1 METIKISV
9 EVSVNLSENTQ
20 NFIKSLFASNALV
33 NRVAADN
40 YGPSQEDFAQA
51 NKKPA
56 SVKPAP
62 AKPTSQP
69 AAPVQTQSA
78 AEPASSAP
86 AQTQSAAKPA
96 SSAPA
101 APAASSASKSIE
113 DVRGMLAKKVNEH
126 RDVIKQ
132 KLNELG
138 APSVTKLDPA
148 KYDEMY
154 NFLESL

>member
-20 NFIKSLFASNALV
+20 KFLTSLFAAGVPSGAQ
-33 NRVAADN
+33 VAA
-40 YGPSQEDFAQA
+40 SVS
-51 NKKPA
+51 KPTHQSE
-56 SVKPAP
+56 SVKPTP
-62 AKPTSQP
+62 QP
-69 AAPVQTQSA
+69 A
-78 AEPASSAP
+78 AP

-96 SSAPA
+96 PSAPV

-126 RDVIKQ
+126 RDVIRQ

>member
-20 NFIKSLFASNALV
+20 KFLTSLFGNAI
-33 NRVAADN
+33 
-40 YGPSQEDFAQA
+40 
-51 NKKPA
+51 
-56 SVKPAP
+56 AP
-62 AKPTSQP
+62 
-69 AAPVQTQSA
+69 
-78 AEPASSAP
+78 
-86 AQTQSAAKPA
+86 
-96 SSAPA
+96 SAPA

-148 KYDEMY
+148 KYDEMF

>member
-20 NFIKSLFASNALV
+20 NFIKSLFGNAIAPSAP
-33 NRVAADN
+33 AA
-40 YGPSQEDFAQA
+40 PAA
-51 NKKPA
+51 KPA
-56 SVKPAP
+56 PAAPAAPAKPAP
-62 AKPTSQP
+62 AKPTTQP
-69 AAPVQTQSA
+69 A
-78 AEPASSAP
+78 AP
-86 AQTQSAAKPA
+86 AQTQSAVKPA
-96 SSAPA
+96 PSAPA
-101 APAASSASKSIE
+101 APAASSASKNIE

-126 RDVIKQ
+126 RDEIKQ

>member
-20 NFIKSLFASNALV
+20 NFIKSLFGNAIAPSAPAAPAAS
-33 NRVAADN
+33 AA
-40 YGPSQEDFAQA
+40 
-51 NKKPA
+51 PA
-56 SVKPAP
+56 KPAP
-62 AKPTSQP
+62 AKPTTQP
-69 AAPVQTQSA
+69 A
-78 AEPASSAP
+78 AP

-96 SSAPA
+96 PSAPA
-101 APAASSASKSIE
+101 APAASSASKNIE
-113 DVRGMLAKKVNEH
+113 DVRGMLAEKVNEH
-126 RDVIKQ
+126 RDEIKQ

-154 NFLESL
+154 NFLKSL

>member
-20 NFIKSLFASNALV
+20 KFLTSLFGNAIAPSAPAAPAS
-33 NRVAADN
+33 
-40 YGPSQEDFAQA
+40 
-51 NKKPA
+51 KPA
-56 SVKPAP
+56 PAALAKPAP
-62 AKPTSQP
+62 AKPAAPAQP
-69 AAPVQTQSA
+69 AQPVQTQSA
-78 AEPASSAP
+78 APAAP
-86 AQTQSAAKPA
+86 
-96 SSAPA
+96 SAPA
-101 APAASSASKSIE
+101 APAASSANKSVE
-113 DVRGMLAKKVNEH
+113 DVRAMLAQKVNAH

-154 NFLESL
+154 DFLVNLA

>member
-20 NFIKSLFASNALV
+20 KFLTSLFAAGVPSGAQ
-33 NRVAADN
+33 VAA
-40 YGPSQEDFAQA
+40 SVS
-51 NKKPA
+51 KPA
-56 SVKPAP
+56 PTTPAKPAKPAP
-62 AKPTSQP
+62 AKPTPQP
-69 AAPVQTQSA
+69 AAPAQTQSA
-78 AEPASSAP
+78 AEPAP
-86 AQTQSAAKPA
+86 
-96 SSAPA
+96 SAPA

>member
-20 NFIKSLFASNALV
+20 KFLTSLFAVGVPSGAQ
-33 NRVAADN
+33 VAA
-40 YGPSQEDFAQA
+40 SVSE
-51 NKKPA
+51 PA
-56 SVKPAP
+56 PAALAKPAP
-62 AKPTSQP
+62 AKPTPQP
-69 AAPVQTQSA
+69 AAPAQTQSA
-78 AEPASSAP
+78 AEPAP
-86 AQTQSAAKPA
+86 
-96 SSAPA
+96 SAPA
-101 APAASSASKSIE
+101 APAAPAAFSASKSIE
-113 DVRGMLAKKVNEH
+113 DVRRMLAKKVNEH

-148 KYDEMY
+148 KYDELY

>member
-40 YGPSQEDFAQA
+40 YNPSQEDFAQA
-51 NKKPA
+51 NKKLA

-78 AEPASSAP
+78 AEPAP
-86 AQTQSAAKPA
+86 
-96 SSAPA
+96 SAPA

>member
-1 METIKISV
+1 MEAIKISV

-20 NFIKSLFASNALV
+20 NFIKSLFAAGLPSGAQ
-33 NRVAADN
+33 VAAAVV
-40 YGPSQEDFAQA
+40 Q
-51 NKKPA
+51 KPA
-56 SVKPAP
+56 PVAP
-62 AKPTSQP
+62 AKPAPQP
-69 AAPVQTQSA
+69 AP
-78 AEPASSAP
+78 AP
-86 AQTQSAAKPA
+86 APKPQAPAAAPAPTKPA
-96 SSAPA
+96 ATPAPGAPA

-132 KLNELG
+132 KLIELG

>member
-20 NFIKSLFASNALV
+20 NFIESLFGNAIAPSAP
-33 NRVAADN
+33 AA
-40 YGPSQEDFAQA
+40 
-51 NKKPA
+51 PA
-56 SVKPAP
+56 APAKPAP
-62 AKPTSQP
+62 AKPTTRP
-69 AAPVQTQSA
+69 AAPAQTQSA
-78 AEPASSAP
+78 AEPAPSAP
-86 AQTQSAAKPA
+86 V
-96 SSAPA
+96 

-132 KLNELG
+132 KLIELG
-138 APSVTKLDPA
+138 APSVTRLDPA

>member
-20 NFIKSLFASNALV
+20 KFLTSLFGNAIAPSAPAAPAS
-33 NRVAADN
+33 
-40 YGPSQEDFAQA
+40 
-51 NKKPA
+51 KPA
-56 SVKPAP
+56 ALAKPAP
-62 AKPTSQP
+62 TKPTPSAP
-69 AAPVQTQSA
+69 AAPAQTQSA
-78 AEPASSAP
+78 AEPAPTKPTPQPAAP
-86 AQTQSAAKPA
+86 AQTQSAAEPA
-96 SSAPA
+96 PSAPA

-113 DVRGMLAKKVNEH
+113 DVRRMLAKKVNEH

>member
-20 NFIKSLFASNALV
+20 KFLTSLFAAGVPSGAQ
-33 NRVAADN
+33 VAA
-40 YGPSQEDFAQA
+40 SVS
-51 NKKPA
+51 KP
-56 SVKPAP
+56 
-62 AKPTSQP
+62 
-69 AAPVQTQSA
+69 
-78 AEPASSAP
+78 
-86 AQTQSAAKPA
+86 
-96 SSAPA
+96 APA
-101 APAASSASKSIE
+101 APAQTNPANPAKPAPAAPAQTNPAKPTPQPAAPAQTNPAAAPAPGAPAAQVASSASKSIE

-148 KYDEMY
+148 KYDKMF

>member
-20 NFIKSLFASNALV
+20 NFIKSLFGNAIAPSAS
-33 NRVAADN
+33 AA
-40 YGPSQEDFAQA
+40 
-51 NKKPA
+51 PA
-56 SVKPAP
+56 AKSAPATPAKPAP
-62 AKPTSQP
+62 AKPTPQP
-69 AAPVQTQSA
+69 AAH
-78 AEPASSAP
+78 

-96 SSAPA
+96 PSTPA
-101 APAASSASKSIE
+101 APAASSASKNIE
-113 DVRGMLAKKVNEH
+113 DVRGMLAEKVNEH
-126 RDVIKQ
+126 RDEIKQ

>member
-20 NFIKSLFASNALV
+20 KFLTSLFAAGVPSGAQ
-33 NRVAADN
+33 VAA
-40 YGPSQEDFAQA
+40 SVS
-51 NKKPA
+51 KPA
-56 SVKPAP
+56 PTTPAKPAP
-62 AKPTSQP
+62 AKPTPQP
-69 AAPVQTQSA
+69 AAPAQTQSA
-78 AEPASSAP
+78 AEPAPSAP
-86 AQTQSAAKPA
+86 AQTQSAAEPA
-96 SSAPA
+96 PSAPA
-101 APAASSASKSIE
+101 ALAASSASKSIE

>member
-40 YGPSQEDFAQA
+40 YDSSQEDFAQA

-56 SVKPAP
+56 PVKPAP

-78 AEPASSAP
+78 AEPAP
-86 AQTQSAAKPA
+86 
-96 SSAPA
+96 SAPA

>member
-20 NFIKSLFASNALV
+20 KFLTSLFGNAIAPSAPAAPAS
-33 NRVAADN
+33 
-40 YGPSQEDFAQA
+40 
-51 NKKPA
+51 KPA
-56 SVKPAP
+56 PTTPAKPAP

-69 AAPVQTQSA
+69 AAP
-78 AEPASSAP
+78 
-86 AQTQSAAKPA
+86 AQTQSAAKSAP
-96 SSAPA
+96 SAPA

-113 DVRGMLAKKVNEH
+113 DVRGMLAKNVNEH

>member
-20 NFIKSLFASNALV
+20 KFLTSLFGNAIAPSAP
-33 NRVAADN
+33 AA
-40 YGPSQEDFAQA
+40 
-51 NKKPA
+51 PA
-56 SVKPAP
+56 SEPAPTAPAKPAP
-62 AKPTSQP
+62 AKPTPQP
-69 AAPVQTQSA
+69 
-78 AEPASSAP
+78 
-86 AQTQSAAKPA
+86 
-96 SSAPA
+96 SAPA

>member
-20 NFIKSLFASNALV
+20 NFIKSMLGN
-33 NRVAADN
+33 VAASSA
-40 YGPSQEDFAQA
+40 PVASVS
-51 NKKPA
+51 KPA
-56 SVKPAP
+56 SAVPVKPTP
-62 AKPTSQP
+62 AKPTPQP
-69 AAPVQTQSA
+69 AV
-78 AEPASSAP
+78 P

-96 SSAPA
+96 PSVHA

-154 NFLESL
+154 NFLEAL

>member
-20 NFIKSLFASNALV
+20 NFIKSLFGNAIAPSAP
-33 NRVAADN
+33 AA
-40 YGPSQEDFAQA
+40 PAA
-51 NKKPA
+51 KPA
-56 SVKPAP
+56 PAAPAAPAKPAP
-62 AKPTSQP
+62 AKPTTQP
-69 AAPVQTQSA
+69 A
-78 AEPASSAP
+78 AP

-96 SSAPA
+96 PSAPA
-101 APAASSASKSIE
+101 APAASSASKNIE
-113 DVRGMLAKKVNEH
+113 DVRGMLAEKVNEH
-126 RDVIKQ
+126 RDEIKQ

>member
-20 NFIKSLFASNALV
+20 KFLTSLFGNAIAPSAPAAPAS
-33 NRVAADN
+33 
-40 YGPSQEDFAQA
+40 
-51 NKKPA
+51 KPA
-56 SVKPAP
+56 PTTPAKPAP
-62 AKPTSQP
+62 AKPTPPP
-69 AAPVQTQSA
+69 A
-78 AEPASSAP
+78 
-86 AQTQSAAKPA
+86 
-96 SSAPA
+96 APA

-148 KYDEMY
+148 KYDEMF

>member
-20 NFIKSLFASNALV
+20 NFIKSLFGNAIAPSAP
-33 NRVAADN
+33 AA
-40 YGPSQEDFAQA
+40 
-51 NKKPA
+51 KPA
-56 SVKPAP
+56 PSAPAAPAKPAP
-62 AKPTSQP
+62 AKPTPQP
-69 AAPVQTQSA
+69 A
-78 AEPASSAP
+78 AP

-96 SSAPA
+96 PSAPA

-126 RDVIKQ
+126 RDEIKQ

>member
-9 EVSVNLSENTQ
+9 EVSVSLSENTQ
-20 NFIKSLFASNALV
+20 NFIKLLCGIAPSAS
-33 NRVAADN
+33 AAPAAKSA
-40 YGPSQEDFAQA
+40 PSA
-51 NKKPA
+51 PA
-56 SVKPAP
+56 TPAAKSAPSAPATPAKPAP
-62 AKPTSQP
+62 AKPTPQP
-69 AAPVQTQSA
+69 A
-78 AEPASSAP
+78 AP

-96 SSAPA
+96 PSAPA
-101 APAASSASKSIE
+101 APAASSASKNIE
-113 DVRGMLAKKVNEH
+113 DVRSMLAEKVNEH
-126 RDVIKQ
+126 RDEIKQ

>member
-20 NFIKSLFASNALV
+20 KFLTSLFGNAI
-33 NRVAADN
+33 A
-40 YGPSQEDFAQA
+40 PSA
-51 NKKPA
+51 PA
-56 SVKPAP
+56 PSAPAPTAPAKPAP
-62 AKPTSQP
+62 AKPTPQP
-69 AAPVQTQSA
+69 A
-78 AEPASSAP
+78 AP

-96 SSAPA
+96 PSAPA

-113 DVRGMLAKKVNEH
+113 DVRALLAKKVNEH

-148 KYDEMY
+148 KYDEMF

>member
-20 NFIKSLFASNALV
+20 KFLTSLFAAGVPSGAQ
-33 NRVAADN
+33 VAA
-40 YGPSQEDFAQA
+40 SVS
-51 NKKPA
+51 KPTHQSE
-56 SVKPAP
+56 SVKPTP
-62 AKPTSQP
+62 QP
-69 AAPVQTQSA
+69 A
-78 AEPASSAP
+78 AP
-86 AQTQSAAKPA
+86 AQTQSTAKPA
-96 SSAPA
+96 PSAPV

>member
-20 NFIKSLFASNALV
+20 KFLTSLFGNAIAPSAPAAPAS
-33 NRVAADN
+33 
-40 YGPSQEDFAQA
+40 
-51 NKKPA
+51 KPA
-56 SVKPAP
+56 PTTPAKPAP
-62 AKPTSQP
+62 AKPTPQP
-69 AAPVQTQSA
+69 AAH
-78 AEPASSAP
+78 

-96 SSAPA
+96 PSAPA
-101 APAASSASKSIE
+101 APAASSASKNIE
-113 DVRGMLAKKVNEH
+113 DVRGMLAEKVNEH
-126 RDVIKQ
+126 RDEIKQ

>member
-1 METIKISV
+1 MEAIKISV

-20 NFIKSLFASNALV
+20 NFIKSLFGNAAAA
-33 NRVAADN
+33 VAA
-40 YGPSQEDFAQA
+40 PAQKPA
-51 NKKPA
+51 PVAHAKPA
-56 SVKPAP
+56 SQPAP
-62 AKPTSQP
+62 APAPKPQAAA
-69 AAPVQTQSA
+69 AAPAQTQSA
-78 AEPASSAP
+78 AEPAP
-86 AQTQSAAKPA
+86 
-96 SSAPA
+96 SAPA

-113 DVRGMLAKKVNEH
+113 DVRAMLAKKVNEH

>member
-20 NFIKSLFASNALV
+20 KFLTSLFGNAVAPSAPVASA
-33 NRVAADN
+33 
-40 YGPSQEDFAQA
+40 S
-51 NKKPA
+51 KPA
-56 SVKPAP
+56 PAAPAKPAP
-62 AKPTSQP
+62 AKPIPQP
-69 AAPVQTQSA
+69 A
-78 AEPASSAP
+78 AP

-96 SSAPA
+96 PSAPA

-113 DVRGMLAKKVNEH
+113 DVRTMLAKKVNEH
-126 RDVIKQ
+126 RGIIKQ
-132 KLNELG
+132 KLSELG

>member
-1 METIKISV
+1 METIKISI

-20 NFIKSLFASNALV
+20 KFLTSLFAAGVPSGAQ
-33 NRVAADN
+33 VAA
-40 YGPSQEDFAQA
+40 SVS
-51 NKKPA
+51 KPTHQSE
-56 SVKPAP
+56 SVKPTP
-62 AKPTSQP
+62 QP
-69 AAPVQTQSA
+69 A
-78 AEPASSAP
+78 AP

-96 SSAPA
+96 PSAPV

>member
-20 NFIKSLFASNALV
+20 NFIKSLFGNAI
-33 NRVAADN
+33 A
-40 YGPSQEDFAQA
+40 PSA
-51 NKKPA
+51 PA
-56 SVKPAP
+56 PTAP
-62 AKPTSQP
+62 AKPAPTKPTPQP
-69 AAPVQTQSA
+69 AAPAQTQSA
-78 AEPASSAP
+78 AEPAP
-86 AQTQSAAKPA
+86 
-96 SSAPA
+96 SAPA

-132 KLNELG
+132 KLIELG

>member
-20 NFIKSLFASNALV
+20 NFIKSLFGNAIAPSAP
-33 NRVAADN
+33 AA
-40 YGPSQEDFAQA
+40 
-51 NKKPA
+51 PA
-56 SVKPAP
+56 AKPAP
-62 AKPTSQP
+62 AKPTTQP
-69 AAPVQTQSA
+69 AAPAQTQSA
-78 AEPASSAP
+78 AEPAP
-86 AQTQSAAKPA
+86 
-96 SSAPA
+96 SAPA
-101 APAASSASKSIE
+101 APAASSASKNIE

-126 RDVIKQ
+126 RDAIKQ